1 MLTPVGHA
9 GASLPGELAAILV
22 QLCFDLQAQGHL
34 ILPLL
39 APLRSLAAQ
48 WPGLLQ
54 PLAGCLGLLLQS
66 SGMSCLLLQLA
77 IRDCPRAPRF
87 LQCRPTGARG
97 SAVSALHSCQDR
109 GACMACF
116 RWAYPQPQ
124 AASLVMHVDMTVT
137 DLPCRHAAPSC
148 T

>member
-1 MLTPVGHA
+1 MLQNTLTFVGNA
-9 GASLPGELAAILV
+9 GAALPEDLAATLV

-48 WPGLLQ
+48 WPGLLK

-77 IRDCPRAPRF
+77 FSD
-87 LQCRPTGARG
+87 G
-97 SAVSALHSCQDR
+97 
-109 GACMACF
+109 
-116 RWAYPQPQ
+116 PQ
-124 AASLVMHVDMTVT
+124 APHPAMQAHRSKRRCCVCSASLPREQRGLHGLFQVGLH
-137 DLPCRHAAPSC
+137 PGS
-148 T
+148 